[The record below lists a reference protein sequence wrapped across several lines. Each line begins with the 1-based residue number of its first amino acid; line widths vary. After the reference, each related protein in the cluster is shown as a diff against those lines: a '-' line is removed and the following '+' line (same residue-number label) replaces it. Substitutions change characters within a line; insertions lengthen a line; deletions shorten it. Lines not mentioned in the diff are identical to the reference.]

1 MHPTSRIFVAG
12 HRGLVGSALV
22 RRLQAA
28 GYSQLILRSSQEL
41 DLRDQAATRAF
52 FAAERPEVVLLA
64 AAKVGGIY
72 ANHTYPATFITD
84 NLLIQSNVIQAA
96 YDSGVQQLLFLG
108 SSCIYP
114 RNCPQPIQEEYLLSG
129 RLEPTN
135 DAYAIAKIAGIKLC
149 HAYNRQYGTN
159 FLCLMPSNLYGPGDN
174 YDLANSHVLPALI
187 RKMHEAKV
195 RQDHQVVVWGSGTP
209 RREFLYSD
217 DLADAC
223 IHLLEAFDATGR
235 ETLVNVGAGRD
246 ISIRD
251 LAELV
256 ASVVG
261 FEGQL
266 SWDTSKPDGTP
277 QKLLD
282 IRQIT
287 ALGWQPKTSLRE
299 GIAQAYY
306 DFLEGAATPRPLATE
321 RTCP

>member
-1 MHPTSRIFVAG
+1 MQPTTRIFVAG

-28 GYSQLILRSSQEL
+28 GYTRLILRTSQEL
-41 DLRDQAATRAF
+41 DLRNQAATQAF

-72 ANHTYPATFITD
+72 ANHAYPATFITD
-84 NLLIQSNVIQAA
+84 NLQIQSNVIEAA
-96 YDSGVQQLLFLG
+96 YRSGVQRLLFLG

-114 RNCPQPIQEEYLLSG
+114 RESPQPITEEQLLG
-129 RLEPTN
+129 GPLEATN
-135 DAYAIAKIAGIKLC
+135 EPYAIAKIAGLKMC

-159 FLCLMPSNLYGPGDN
+159 YLCVMPSNLYGPEDN
-174 YDLANSHVLPALI
+174 YDLESAHVLPALI

-195 RQDHQVVVWGSGTP
+195 QHASQVVVWGSGTP

-223 IHLLEAFDATGR
+223 IHLLKTYDSTGR
-235 ETLVNVGAGRD
+235 ETLINVGAGKD
-246 ISIRD
+246 ISIRQ

-261 FEGQL
+261 FEGAL
-266 SWDTSKPDGTP
+266 KWDTSKPDGTP

-282 IRQIT
+282 IQRIT
-287 ALGWQPKTSLRE
+287 ELGWQPATSLPE
-299 GIAQAYY
+299 GIARAYRA
-306 DFLEGAATPRPLATE
+306 FVAGAASCLVH
-321 RTCP
+321 